1 MVNLFLIVLAFFTNT
16 DDQFS
21 FEFPKLSTF
30 YITIPTALQNH
41 ETFIDITEKLNYNM
55 LLMVAKH

>member
-21 FEFPKLSTF
+21 YAFPKLSTLC
-30 YITIPTALQNH
+30 ITITTALQSH
-41 ETFIDITEKLNYNM
+41 ETFIDITERLNYNM